1 MVEYEAS
8 EDNNCDINQKLIPVD
23 QAISR
28 LLAHVNPV
36 QKTEE
41 ISLLEALGRIL
52 AENLSSTINVPPA
65 DNSAMDGYAIRLAD
79 VNKNDSQNKVTL
91 PVSQRICAGE
101 VGEELEPGTAARI
114 FTGAPIPKGVD
125 AVIMQEQC
133 HRDGYLV
140 TINASVGS
148 INKGTNIRG
157 AGEDI
162 CIDDTILKAG
172 SKLKSQDLGL
182 VASVGIHKVK
192 VYRRLRVAVFFTGDE
207 LCDPATGSSGSTGKV
222 LEPGQIF
229 NSNRYTLH
237 GLLKAL
243 GCEIIDLG
251 IIEDTLEAT
260 QNAMQLAA
268 KQADLVM
275 TSGGV
280 SVGEE
285 DYIRVALEKL
295 GQLEMWRINIKPGKP
310 LAFGKIGDT
319 PFLGM
324 PGNPVSVF
332 ATFNLFARPY
342 ILKQQGCTKTTSA
355 SFKVISGFD
364 WTKKGGRCEYLRV
377 QVTQNEVGESV
388 AELFPNQGSGV
399 LTSVSWANGLAIIS
413 PEMQINKGDTV
424 EFIPFSELSV

>member
-1 MVEYEAS
+1 MLEHEGS

-23 QAISR
+23 QAISQ
-28 LLAHVNPV
+28 LLTHVNPV
-36 QKTEE
+36 QKAEE
-41 ISLLEALGRIL
+41 ISLIDALGRTL
-52 AENLSSTINVPPA
+52 AEDLSSTINVPPA
-65 DNSAMDGYAIRLAD
+65 DNSAMDGYAVRLAD
-79 VNKNDSQNKVTL
+79 FKDNESQEKIKL

-101 VGEELEPGTAARI
+101 VGEELEPETAARI
-114 FTGAPIPKGVD
+114 FTGAPIPKGAD

-133 HRDGYLV
+133 HRDGDFV
-140 TINASVGS
+140 TISASVGS
-148 INKGTNIRG
+148 IDKGTNIRD
-157 AGEDI
+157 AGEDV

-172 SKLKSQDLGL
+172 SKLKPQDLGL
-182 VASVGIHKVK
+182 AASVGIHKVK
-192 VYRRLRVAVFFTGDE
+192 VFRRLRVAVFFTGDE
-207 LCDPATGSSGSTGKV
+207 LCDPATGSAGYTGIA

-251 IIEDTLEAT
+251 IIKDTLEAT
-260 QNAMQLAA
+260 QNAMQSAA

-285 DYIRVALEKL
+285 DYIRVALEEL
-295 GQLEMWRINIKPGKP
+295 GQLEMWQINIKPGKP

-342 ILKQQGCTKTTSA
+342 ILKQQGGTETTPS

-364 WTKKGGRCEYLRV
+364 WTKKGGRCEYVRV
-377 QVTQNEVGESV
+377 RVIQNEVGESV
-388 AELFPNQGSGV
+388 VELFPNQSSGV
-399 LTSVSWANGLAIIS
+399 LTSVSWANGFAIIP